1 MKSLELDTLH
11 PTVLQEVAD
20 IWLHCYALPLRNA
33 AEGIL
38 SLSSQ
43 KGWGKREGG
52 SKEWLAN

>member
-1 MKSLELDTLH
+1 MNSLKMKSLELDTLH

-20 IWLHCYALPLRNA
+20 IWLSYALSLRNA

-43 KGWGKREGG
+43 KGWGRKEGG
-52 SKEWLAN
+52 SKE